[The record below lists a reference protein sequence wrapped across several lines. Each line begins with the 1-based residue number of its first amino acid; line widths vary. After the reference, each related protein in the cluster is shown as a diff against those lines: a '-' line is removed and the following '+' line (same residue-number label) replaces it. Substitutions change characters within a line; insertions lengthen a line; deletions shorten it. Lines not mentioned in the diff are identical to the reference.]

1 MYGQMWKKN
10 GTDRNGKKNT
20 ILEPEN
26 HQYIKQQNIH
36 SYN

>member
-1 MYGQMWKKN
+1 MGKFEKN
-10 GTDRNGKKNT
+10 GTDRNEKNT
-20 ILEPEN
+20 ILELEN